1 MLFFWYGL
9 ATKAPLEAGISIM
22 QAILK
27 NLHQFLLFEAKGRV
41 ASQALGQAVY
51 RGIPPRI
58 EVVASWLII
67 LFIAVGVLSTLARY
81 KKMISNS
88 GQEGNKIDFLA
99 SKIDAEYFVL
109 ALACSAVMVFSV
121 VLPFL
126 SQNYNLM
133 RALFQTMVGLAP
145 FFVIGGITL
154 SRFLKLRPQWVL
166 LIILI
171 TYFSCT
177 TSTIY
182 QMFNYPRS
190 VVLNS
195 EGGQYDLYY
204 IHDEEV
210 YAANWLK
217 KYADLETMK
226 VFIDSG
232 DAGRLISQGDIS
244 PTGFDQYLL
253 TGTDEEIADGYIY
266 LRYYNVVDSKIVTPE
281 VPLGIHDT
289 AGYEYKWERKNRV
302 YANGGSEVYE

>member
-1 MLFFWYGL
+1 
-9 ATKAPLEAGISIM
+9 
-22 QAILK
+22 
-27 NLHQFLLFEAKGRV
+27 
-41 ASQALGQAVY
+41 
-51 RGIPPRI
+51 
-58 EVVASWLII
+58 VVASWLII

-81 KKMISNS
+81 RKMVNIDKA
-88 GQEGNKIDFLA
+88 EGEKIDFLSA
-99 SKIDAEYFVL
+99 KIDAEYFVL
-109 ALACSAVMVFSV
+109 AIACSAIMVFSV
-121 VLPFL
+121 VLPFI
-126 SQNYNLM
+126 SQGYGLM

-154 SRFLKLRPQWVL
+154 SRLLKLRPHWIL
-166 LIILI
+166 LVILI

-195 EGGQYDLYY
+195 EGSQYDVYF

-210 YAANWLK
+210 YAAKWLK

-244 PTGFDQYLL
+244 PTRIDQYSL

-266 LRYYNVVDSKIVTPE
+266 LRYYNLVNGKIVTPE

-289 AGYEYKWERKNRV
+289 AEYQYKWEKKNRV
-302 YANGGSEVYE
+302 YANGGSEIYE